1 MEIDGLIDDEEDFQ
15 PRSVRPRTTRSLQ
28 IPDDSESD
36 DASVDNGPNPNTDT
50 DDASDSDGQP
60 GKRKRKRK
68 KSAKGI
74 QKQTKIQKPKSE
86 IFHAG
91 TKRVVSEEAKQKR
104 AEASLQRKSAK
115 QKVICLTDHPSR

>member
-28 IPDDSESD
+28 IAADSESD
-36 DASVDNGPNPNTDT
+36 DASVDNAPNPNTDT

-60 GKRKRKRK
+60 GKRKRK

-74 QKQTKIQKPKSE
+74 QKKQKSKKPKSE

-115 QKVICLTDHPSR
+115 QKVICLTGHPFR

>member
-28 IPDDSESD
+28 IAADSESD
-36 DASVDNGPNPNTDT
+36 DASVDNAPNPNTDT

-60 GKRKRKRK
+60 GKRKRK

-74 QKQTKIQKPKSE
+74 QKKQNPKNQNLKSSTQAPRGSLARKPSKKGLKHPFSE
-86 IFHAG
+86 RVQN
-91 TKRVVSEEAKQKR
+91 KR
-104 AEASLQRKSAK
+104 
-115 QKVICLTDHPSR
+115 